1 MQIMVRDSNVD
12 QALRVLKK
20 RMQRE
25 ASSERVKLGSNWRRV
40 GELWSTWC
48 SSVLRLRDTRHGVRS
63 SRMLLRATFAQKF
76 LQLREL
82 RSTAA
87 WEQLCF
93 P

>member
-48 SSVLRLRDTRHGVRS
+48 HTVLRLRHIRHGVRS
-63 SRMLLRATFAQKF
+63 SRILLRATFV
-76 LQLREL
+76 
-82 RSTAA
+82 
-87 WEQLCF
+87 
-93 P
+93 